1 MTRILIV
8 DDDPALLQALPEAL
22 RLRLADVTVD
32 TCESAADA
40 LRRMRAADYDAVV
53 SDIKMPGVDGLALLA
68 GVRTFLPATPTLL
81 ITGHGQDDL
90 VLQAL
95 RGGAYDFIP
104 KPIDRDYFVASLKR
118 ALETRHLRRQ
128 LEEQRSALER
138 HAVELERTVEERTRE
153 LRRANDLKDQFLAM
167 VSHELRSPLGAIRMW
182 ASLLRSG
189 KLDPERRGR
198 ALEAIER
205 SAVMQA
211 KLVEDLLDVSR
222 IVTGKLVL
230 ELRPVDLAE
239 VAEAALDAVRTE
251 AEAREVEL
259 EPVFELSGGHVE
271 GDPAR
276 LQQVLWNLLS
286 NAVKFS
292 RPRGRVVLRVARAGS
307 EAVVSVRDEGE
318 GIEAEFLPHV
328 FERFRQADNTRTRTH
343 GGLGLGLALVHHLVV
358 LHGGAVSAESDGSGR
373 GATFTVTLP
382 LVEGRAAAKDVVA
395 LRPAPRGERER
406 AAATLEGVRVLVV
419 DDDPDARESVVT
431 VLEQAGASVRAVA
444 SAADA
449 VEALEREPSDVLLSD
464 IAMPGVDGY
473 TLLGRARARL
483 RGREL
488 PAAALTAYAGAEDR
502 RRALAA
508 GFQAHLAKPVDPAQL
523 LAVVAEL
530 AQATPE
536 PVSIEVGGTQ
546 RVSSAEPGRAAGLTG
561 TGERCRS
568 G

>member
-1 MTRILIV
+1 
-8 DDDPALLQALPEAL
+8 
-22 RLRLADVTVD
+22 
-32 TCESAADA
+32 
-40 LRRMRAADYDAVV
+40 
-53 SDIKMPGVDGLALLA
+53 
-68 GVRTFLPATPTLL
+68 
-81 ITGHGQDDL
+81 
-90 VLQAL
+90 
-95 RGGAYDFIP
+95 
-104 KPIDRDYFVASLKR
+104 
-118 ALETRHLRRQ
+118 
-128 LEEQRSALER
+128 
-138 HAVELERTVEERTRE
+138 
-153 LRRANDLKDQFLAM
+153 
-167 VSHELRSPLGAIRMW
+167 
-182 ASLLRSG
+182 
-189 KLDPERRGR
+189 
-198 ALEAIER
+198 
-205 SAVMQA
+205 MQA

-307 EAVVSVRDEGE
+307 EAVVTVRDEGE

-343 GGLGLGLALVHHLVV
+343 GGLGLGLALVRHLVV
-358 LHGGAVSAESDGSGR
+358 LHGGAVTAESDGSGR

-382 LVEGRAAAKDVVA
+382 LVEGRAAAKDVFA
-395 LRPAPRGERER
+395 LRPALRGERER

-523 LAVVAEL
+523 LSVVAEL
-530 AQATPE
+530 AQATP
-536 PVSIEVGGTQ
+536 
-546 RVSSAEPGRAAGLTG
+546 
-561 TGERCRS
+561 
-568 G
+568 